1 MAFIFQKIID
11 SILFTL
17 YPNTCCVCNKTLY
30 SHKDYLCIPCENS
43 LPYTNHQIESDNE
56 VKNVFRGRIQVEFA
70 GAMLLFT
77 KKGVAQKILH
87 DIKYN
92 GRKDMGIYFGKLL
105 GEWLKPIHE
114 NQHFDLIIPLP
125 IHKKKQINRG
135 YNQSELLANET
146 SKALQIPL
154 FSSIITKRVN
164 NQSQTKKSR
173 INRWKNVESVFLL
186 KNPETLHHKH
196 ILIIDDTITTG
207 ATLESIMQEIRAK
220 SPSSKISIAT
230 LASSI
235 NF

>member
-30 SHKDYLCIPCENS
+30 SHRDYLCIACENS
-43 LPYTNHQIESDNE
+43 LPYTNHQAEIENE
-56 VKNVFRGRIQVEFA
+56 VKNVFKGRIQVEFA

-77 KKGVAQKILH
+77 KKGMAQKILH
-87 DIKYN
+87 NIKYN
-92 GRKDMGIYFGKLL
+92 GRKDMGIFFGKLL

-114 NQHFDLIIPLP
+114 TQHFDLIIPLP

-135 YNQSELLANET
+135 YNQSELLAKEI
-146 SKALQIPL
+146 SKILQIPI
-154 FSSIITKRVN
+154 FSSIITKSVN

-186 KNPETLHHKH
+186 KKPETLHHKH

-207 ATLESIMQEIRAK
+207 ATLESIMQEIRVK
-220 SPSSKISIAT
+220 SPTCKISIAT
-230 LASSI
+230 LASSV